1 MDVAIPPRVATLMRE
16 TREEDDS
23 ALLLSVEVLIVWV
36 AGPTSLM
43 GAGMLSV
50 MEKIWSEVS
59 GNARR
64 NAQKKGEALVMSSGE
79 YKSSHSPFKSPE
91 VDEACPIPTCSATSS
106 NRRTLS
112 PITCGDGLSS
122 LLLLPLRTTRSLLI
136 SSNSSINDVADDAD
150 DVTVLY
156 ASTSLTLWSAFLFAS
171 GTDGRC

>member
-79 YKSSHSPFKSPE
+79 YKSSLF
-91 VDEACPIPTCSATSS
+91 VRWFIC
-106 NRRTLS
+106 
-112 PITCGDGLSS
+112 
-122 LLLLPLRTTRSLLI
+122 LI
-136 SSNSSINDVADDAD
+136 
-150 DVTVLY
+150 VL
-156 ASTSLTLWSAFLFAS
+156 F
-171 GTDGRC
+171 GVR